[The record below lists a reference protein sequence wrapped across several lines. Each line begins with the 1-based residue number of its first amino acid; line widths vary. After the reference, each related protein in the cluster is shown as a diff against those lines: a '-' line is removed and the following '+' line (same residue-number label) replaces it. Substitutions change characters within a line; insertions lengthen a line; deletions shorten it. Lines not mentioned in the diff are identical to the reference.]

1 MKGRWAILEAMPER
15 ATWRDVAAG
24 WRRKDQNELN
34 ILERAKK
41 ELNELGQQ
49 KSEWQ
54 PIELTVDSGAADTV
68 APEDALENFDV
79 DTSEASEEGFV
90 VADGT
95 KIPNLGKKRG
105 LLATKD
111 WSIPRNIAF
120 PIAPVHKTLLSVSKL
135 TENGHR
141 VVFEPDNAYMEDMKS
156 EERTQ
161 LIKRNGLYVLR
172 AWVRQ
177 PRKMKNPEAT
187 AKQDEVP
194 FQRQGR

>member
-1 MKGRWAILEAMPER
+1 MAPELQTIPGTQHIMKKAQDDVKRQLEADRRILAGTNPIGYQNPEWLKGRWAILEAMPER

-105 LLATKD
+105 LLATND

-120 PIAPVHKTLLSVSKL
+120 PIAPVHKTLL
-135 TENGHR
+135 
-141 VVFEPDNAYMEDMKS
+141 
-156 EERTQ
+156 
-161 LIKRNGLYVLR
+161 
-172 AWVRQ
+172 
-177 PRKMKNPEAT
+177 
-187 AKQDEVP
+187 
-194 FQRQGR
+194 